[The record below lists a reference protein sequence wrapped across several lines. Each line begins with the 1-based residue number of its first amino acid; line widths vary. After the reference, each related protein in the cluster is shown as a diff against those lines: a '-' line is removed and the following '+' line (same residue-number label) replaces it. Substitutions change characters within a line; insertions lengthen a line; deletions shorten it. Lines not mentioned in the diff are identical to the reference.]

1 MQADD
6 CTDDVVP
13 GRSEAVED
21 DAPGERTGDKDAA
34 VRGEDA
40 AEVPVGLCRGDE
52 PIGGQCQH
60 ATDRKPSGPV
70 FAH

>member
-1 MQADD
+1 
-6 CTDDVVP
+6 
-13 GRSEAVED
+13 
-21 DAPGERTGDKDAA
+21 
-34 VRGEDA
+34 
-40 AEVPVGLCRGDE
+40 VPVGLCRGDE